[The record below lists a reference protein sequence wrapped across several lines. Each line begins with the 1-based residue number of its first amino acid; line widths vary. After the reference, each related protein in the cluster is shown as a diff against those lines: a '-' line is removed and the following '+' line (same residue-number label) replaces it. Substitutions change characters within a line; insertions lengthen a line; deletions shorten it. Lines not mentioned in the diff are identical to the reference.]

1 MKTRSKLAAGFLTL
15 MSVATLAAC
24 SGKTSN
30 GTNVVTMKG
39 DTITVSDFYD
49 QVKTSK
55 AAQQSMLTLILSRVF
70 DTQYGDKVSDKKVS
84 EAYNK
89 TAKGYGN
96 SFSSALSQAG
106 LTPEGYK
113 QQIRTTMLVE
123 YAVKEAAKKELT
135 EANYKEA
142 YKNYT
147 PETSV
152 QVIKL
157 DAEDKA
163 KSVLKDVKA
172 DGADFAKIAKE
183 KTTATDK
190 KVEYKFDSAGTTLP
204 KEVMSAAFKL
214 DKNGVSDVVSTVDS
228 TTYKTSY
235 YIIKVTDKTE
245 KKSDWKSYKN
255 RLKEVILKDKTS
267 DRAFQNKVISKALEK
282 ANVKIK
288 DKAFAGILSQYA
300 TTSGSSSLK
309 NS

>member
-152 QVIKL
+152 KVIKL

-204 KEVMSAAFKL
+204 KEVMAAAFKL

-309 NS
+309 K

>member
-190 KVEYKFDSAGTTLP
+190 KVEYKFDSAGTSLP

-245 KKSDWKSYKN
+245 KKADWKSYKN

-309 NS
+309 K

>member
-163 KSVLKDVKA
+163 KSVLKDVKD

-309 NS
+309 K

>member
-106 LTPEGYK
+106 LTPEDYK

-309 NS
+309 K

>member
-190 KVEYKFDSAGTTLP
+190 KVEYKFDSAGTTHP
-204 KEVMSAAFKL
+204 KEVMAAAFKL

-309 NS
+309 K

>member
-96 SFSSALSQAG
+96 SFSSALSQSG

-309 NS
+309 K

>member
-15 MSVATLAAC
+15 ISVATLAAC

-309 NS
+309 K

>member
-24 SGKTSN
+24 SGKISN

-190 KVEYKFDSAGTTLP
+190 KVEYKFDSAGTSLP

-309 NS
+309 K

>member
-204 KEVMSAAFKL
+204 KEVMAAAFKI

-309 NS
+309 K

>member
-163 KSVLKDVKA
+163 KSVLKDVKT

-309 NS
+309 K

>member
-204 KEVMSAAFKL
+204 KEVMAAAFKL

-309 NS
+309 K

>member
-152 QVIKL
+152 KVIKL

-309 NS
+309 K

>member
-172 DGADFAKIAKE
+172 DGADFAMIAKE

-190 KVEYKFDSAGTTLP
+190 KVEYKFDSAGTSLP

-267 DRAFQNKVISKALEK
+267 DRSFQNKVISKALEK

-309 NS
+309 K

>member
-106 LTPEGYK
+106 LIPEGYK

-309 NS
+309 K

>member
-1 MKTRSKLAAGFLTL
+1 MKTRSKLTAGFLTL

-309 NS
+309 K

>member
-96 SFSSALSQAG
+96 SFSSVLSQAG

-190 KVEYKFDSAGTTLP
+190 KVEYKFDSAGTSLP

-309 NS
+309 K

>member
-1 MKTRSKLAAGFLTL
+1 MKTRSKLAAGFLTF

-190 KVEYKFDSAGTTLP
+190 KVEYKFDSAGTSLP

-309 NS
+309 K

>member
-84 EAYNK
+84 ETYNK

-190 KVEYKFDSAGTTLP
+190 KVEYKFDSAGTSLP

-245 KKSDWKSYKN
+245 KKSDWKFYKN

-309 NS
+309 K

>member
-214 DKNGVSDVVSTVDS
+214 DKNGVSDVVSAVDS

-309 NS
+309 K

>member
-190 KVEYKFDSAGTTLP
+190 KIEYKFDSAGTTLP

-309 NS
+309 K

>member
-106 LTPEGYK
+106 LTPEAYK

-309 NS
+309 K

>member
-106 LTPEGYK
+106 LTSEGYK

-204 KEVMSAAFKL
+204 KEVMAAAFKL

-309 NS
+309 K

>member
-147 PETSV
+147 PETFV

-309 NS
+309 K

>member
-214 DKNGVSDVVSTVDS
+214 DKNSVSDVVSTVDS

-309 NS
+309 K

>member
-245 KKSDWKSYKN
+245 KKSDWKFYKN

-309 NS
+309 K

>member
-70 DTQYGDKVSDKKVS
+70 DTQYCDKVSDKKVS

-309 NS
+309 K

>member
-214 DKNGVSDVVSTVDS
+214 YKNGVSDVVSTVDS

-309 NS
+309 K

>member
-245 KKSDWKSYKN
+245 KKSDWKSYQK
-255 RLKEVILKDKTS
+255 
-267 DRAFQNKVISKALEK
+267 
-282 ANVKIK
+282 
-288 DKAFAGILSQYA
+288 
-300 TTSGSSSLK
+300 
-309 NS
+309 

>member
-123 YAVKEAAKKELT
+123 YAVKGAAKKELT

-309 NS
+309 K

>member
-1 MKTRSKLAAGFLTL
+1 

-309 NS
+309 K

>member
-157 DAEDKA
+157 DSEDKA

-309 NS
+309 K

>member
-147 PETSV
+147 SETSV

-309 NS
+309 K

>member
-30 GTNVVTMKG
+30 GTNVATMKG

-309 NS
+309 K

>member
-190 KVEYKFDSAGTTLP
+190 KVEYKFDSAGKTLP

-309 NS
+309 K

>member
-282 ANVKIK
+282 ANLKIK

-309 NS
+309 K

>member
-123 YAVKEAAKKELT
+123 YAIKEAAKKELT

-309 NS
+309 K

>member
-157 DAEDKA
+157 DVEDKA

-204 KEVMSAAFKL
+204 KEVMAAAFKL

-309 NS
+309 K